1 MQTQK
6 RWRSLYQLLLCS
18 PWPCFRSMF
27 FVLFLFSWTS
37 RKWSTFGSCTTSA
50 QSYCWPTALPIQS
63 YTPLWVTNSDNASK
77 TFWNLTGS
85 IFARRLGVLWT
96 LLSPIEYLC
105 HKTWYQTQTV
115 KRTCSE
121 TAPAL
126 SCVVQGSACFQLN
139 TKYHTAFYAG
149 KEKLPSYGSVRE
161 CHRSEYLSLTTI
173 EPSEWMKQISSS
185 LTSDECL
192 SVKGNVKDCMEEKG
206 LGRE

>member
-37 RKWSTFGSCTTSA
+37 RKWSTFGSCITSA
-50 QSYCWPTALPIQS
+50 QSCCWPTALPIQL

-85 IFARRLGVLWT
+85 TFAKRLGARWT

-121 TAPAL
+121 TAPTL
-126 SCVVQGSACFQLN
+126 SCVVLGSARFQLN
-139 TKYHTAFYAG
+139 TQKTTQLLTLG
-149 KEKLPSYGSVRE
+149 KKELPSYGSVRQ
-161 CHRSEYLSLTTI
+161 CYRNEYLSLTTI
-173 EPSEWMKQISSS
+173 EPNEWMKQINAN
-185 LTSDECL
+185 LTSDLC
-192 SVKGNVKDCMEEKG
+192 SSMNSNI
-206 LGRE
+206 